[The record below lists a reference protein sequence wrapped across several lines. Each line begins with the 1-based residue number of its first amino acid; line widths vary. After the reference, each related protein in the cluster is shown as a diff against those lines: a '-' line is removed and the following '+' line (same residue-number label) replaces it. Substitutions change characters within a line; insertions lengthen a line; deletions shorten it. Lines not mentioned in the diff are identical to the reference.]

1 MEYIRS
7 QEAQILET
15 MGSEPSSDPEVAKHQ
30 EYSAIYLGRIKQE
43 VEFLKTRVELRQRDL
58 EIEEKLLQI
67 DKERLDESLQFA
79 KQTGQIEKERLEMSM
94 KTNEQEMQL
103 LEMKHTL
110 VLMELAAKG
119 ESQIIGYFK
128 VTFTLFF
135 RYSVRK
141 PPNVTITEPTLA
153 LTQGMSLVVHRIGL
167 T

>member
-43 VEFLKTRVELRQRDL
+43 VEFLKTRVELRQREL

-67 DKERLDESLQFA
+67 NEESWP
-79 KQTGQIEKERLEMSM
+79 IEKERLEMRM
-94 KTNEQEMQL
+94 ETNEQEMQL

-110 VLMELAAKG
+110 VLMELATKG
-119 ESQIIGYFK
+119 IPFENP
-128 VTFTLFF
+128 
-135 RYSVRK
+135 R
-141 PPNVTITEPTLA
+141 
-153 LTQGMSLVVHRIGL
+153 MSLLQNQRSL
-167 T
+167 